1 MSIPFRSSNGG
12 KGLRVKMGKGERA
25 KLARAGYSQNVAMG
39 KRGKKWKCGKLAIEM
54 AKGAKTV
61 GKWG

>member
-1 MSIPFRSSNGG
+1 
-12 KGLRVKMGKGERA
+12 MGKGERA